1 MSPSGDA
8 SVSEAIAG
16 RARGI
21 EGTGR
26 RRALPGLLRPLE
38 ERDFRL
44 VWFGEGI
51 STLGDQFHMVAL
63 TWLTLGLTGSG
74 LALGTVLTAA
84 AVPRAV
90 LMLVGGALSDRIPPR
105 RIMLASNVLRAI
117 VVAALAGLILTGQ
130 VQLAQV
136 YLMAVI
142 FGAVDA
148 FFYPAIGAFTPSL
161 VDDQSRLPAA
171 NALFRGTTQLM
182 AMIGPPLAGLLVAA
196 ATPGPAF
203 AVDAL
208 SFAVAALMLALVRG
222 RDRRRIGDT
231 LSAADTTDGASN
243 EGLVADIRA
252 GLLYA
257 WRDPALRLLLLMATM
272 VNVAFAGPEIVG
284 LAWLAANRW
293 MSGPVGYGL
302 LMGAFS
308 LGALLG
314 IALAGSLGELPRQ
327 GRVIV
332 AVVFGL
338 GVGLIIVGLSPTIL
352 PALLVTLPMGMGT
365 GFVNIRLMAWLQS
378 RVDPTLLGR
387 VMSLVMLAGVGLAP
401 ISYAVAGALVDVS
414 ATALFVGSAAMI
426 LVTAAAGLASRAA
439 DRIDEPADAAAG

>member
-8 SVSEAIAG
+8 SVSEAIVG

-21 EGTGR
+21 EGTG

-117 VVAALAGLILTGQ
+117 VVGALAGLILTGH
-130 VQLAQV
+130 VQLVQV

-182 AMIGPPLAGLLVAA
+182 AMVGPPLAGLLVAA

-203 AVDAL
+203 VVDAL

-222 RDRRRIGDT
+222 RDRRGISGT
-231 LSAADTTDGASN
+231 PAAATTDGASN

-426 LVTAAAGLASRAA
+426 LVTAAAGLATRAA